1 MRSRRPVTAILA
13 LLLLLGFGTPT
24 RSSQSTTRTGVR
36 APIFVTGQERIV
48 WDQHGDPK
56 RIGEVKFVVYVDG
69 QPIELPEARCTPRS
83 AFHSECESPL
93 PELARG
99 AHSLNV
105 VAVRRGDGAESRKG
119 LPLNLTWA
127 DELPPEVPVPM
138 RDAAR
143 RSDPVS
149 TRPPTKT
156 PDCSVAYIDEQAAL
170 MGTQDGS
177 LEVWPRRGGAQPV
190 PVTPA
195 LPADWQLRG
204 VAIREKSVFVLL
216 TKARPDGLAMRIL
229 HYVEANKALQ
239 LSSTVLDHVATG
251 NTGRARL
258 RQSPD
263 GRLHVLLLERNGKAP
278 EPFVIEVAEPGAD
291 PKAGAGRLATR
302 WTSARA
308 LAFDWSRP
316 GGEPWLLEETR
327 GQLTARPAGGRQN
340 VPVASAS
347 TAKGQLLFA
356 GSVNGSETDV
366 LLAVRSDGA
375 ATIATRERGRWQTA
389 NQFTLPN
396 RGVVHDGVASPVSGD
411 LVYCTSAADGSQG
424 AQYDVRWR
432 TFRR

>member
-1 MRSRRPVTAILA
+1 MPSRRPVTVLIA
-13 LLLLLGFGTPT
+13 LLLLPGFSTPT
-24 RSSQSTTRTGVR
+24 RSGQTTTPGGVR
-36 APIFVTGQERIV
+36 SPIFVTGQERIA
-48 WDQHGDPK
+48 WDQRGDPK

-69 QPIELPEARCTPRS
+69 KPIDLPDARCTPRS

-105 VAVRRGDGAESRKG
+105 VAVRRGDGVESRKG
-119 LPLNLTWA
+119 LPLNLTWV
-127 DELPPEVPVPM
+127 DDLPPESPVPT
-138 RDAAR
+138 REAAR
-143 RSDPVS
+143 RSNPVS

-156 PDCSVAYIDEQAAL
+156 PDCTVAYIDEQAAL
-170 MGTQDGS
+170 MGTLDGS

-195 LPADWQLRG
+195 LPTDWQLRG

-216 TKARPDGLAMRIL
+216 TNARPDGLALRIL

-239 LSSTVLDHVATG
+239 LSSTVLDHVVSG
-251 NTGRARL
+251 NTGRVRL

-278 EPFVIEVAEPGAD
+278 EPFVIEVAETGAD
-291 PKAGAGRLATR
+291 PKAAAGRLATG

-308 LAFDWSRP
+308 LAFEWSRP
-316 GGEPWLLEETR
+316 GGEPWALEETR
-327 GQLTARPAGGRQN
+327 GQLTARPAGGRQT
-340 VPVASAS
+340 VPLASAS
-347 TAKGQLLFA
+347 TAKGQLIFA

-366 LLAVRSDGA
+366 LLAVRADGA
-375 ATIATRERGRWQTA
+375 ATIATRERGRWQNA
-389 NQFTLPN
+389 NQLTLPSL
-396 RGVVHDGVASPVSGD
+396 GVVHDGVASPVSGD
-411 LVYCTSAADGSQG
+411 LVYCTSAAGGSQA